1 MEEEKKAEDRIGG
14 SNTRKEYRQIIL
26 NRGKPDPANLFP
38 NNFISTGKYTPL
50 TLIPKNL
57 FEQFH
62 RVANIW
68 FLIVSILQILP
79 LNLSPTS
86 SWATIAPLSLV
97 LTVSLI
103 KDAYLDYRRHKSDR
117 EINNRLVPIWKEEAG
132 EFVDTRWKDIEVG
145 NFIKLMR
152 DQPCPVDIL
161 VLSTSET
168 NGVCYIET
176 ANLDGESNL
185 KIKTGLSET
194 YALLTGSTLPNV
206 MKNIPKLDEA
216 ILKTEHPNNR
226 LYTFEGSLKIKG
238 HPKSTS
244 VDSVNVILR
253 GSTVKN
259 TGWVVGTVVFTGPET
274 KLMMNSKT
282 PPHKRSN
289 VERRVNKYLIIVF
302 SVLFLASL
310 LSTVISIIY
319 AFQNFEAAKQF
330 DKNAKR
336 DSFLNFFTFMI
347 LYNGLV
353 PISLYVT
360 IDLVRVIQTRFI
372 QWDERMYYDLEDRP
386 AIAKTGDLNEDLG
399 QIEFVF
405 SDKTGTL
412 TENQMQFKRCSVN
425 GVKYGLLTQK
435 EAQEMPSSV
444 NLHEKFTFRDPNLL
458 KTLQEDPED
467 SGLGEFVELLALC
480 HTVIPEQ
487 DDKGVLHFQAAS
499 PDEEA
504 LAIAAHCFGY
514 TFDNVRAGFCTAMI
528 NGEKKE
534 FKIIGVNEFTSHRKR
549 MSIVIQP
556 ITDFNRSAVLYCKGA
571 DNIML
576 ERCKTNAEEVNRLNE
591 HLREFAVDGLRTLV
605 CAKRELTPEEVSD
618 FDVKWTNAKNAMSDR
633 AKRLAEVAEEVEVD
647 MKIVGVTAIEDKIQE
662 GVPETI
668 HSLMKAGIKVWV
680 LTGDKQETAINI
692 GYGVKLLKPD
702 QNVLQLNVTSTE
714 TAREKLKDLLH
725 QHVFRNVIVEHDS
738 IRGRAPSHNS
748 HEHHSNTPA
757 ASPFQDPA
765 PRISH
770 PFFHRS
776 LDLDIKDPIDV
787 NSINISLVVDGPSLN
802 FIMEDAKCMK
812 HFALLSFLCNAVICC
827 RVSPMQKSE
836 MVRLVK
842 KGFRFSPM
850 TLAVG
855 DGANDVSMIQEA
867 HVGIGISGK
876 EGLQAVNSSD
886 YAIARFR
893 YLLPLLFLHGRWNYQ
908 RITTVILYSF
918 YKNFLLILPMFY
930 YSFMNQY
937 SGTALYDSYLIMSY
951 NVVLT
956 SLPIVILGIM
966 DKDLNAED
974 VLTHP
979 PLYTAG
985 IMSRLFNA
993 KIFIRWVIEAIMQ
1006 TLLIFGLIV
1015 VFSDRFEDGG
1025 GKTEDLMV
1033 TGTVAFYAV
1042 VQTSSYV
1049 ICVEM
1054 KDWTYL
1060 FLVVISVSY
1069 LLFYPFIFI
1078 YDALGLPVS
1087 TMIGVSTRIFSYAT
1101 MFFAMILTPL
1111 VCMVIHFS
1119 IWYVNNLFF
1128 PNEVAQYRKRDVR
1141 IHPEQEY
1148 ESVKDTG
1155 INFRAKQYA
1164 ARLAHIFQGKG
1175 IKQDVKED
1183 KDDYSMNPTTLE
1195 FNNEHLE
1202 KAFKRFIVERSI
1214 KFVRRMFWC
1223 FFFFIVIWSIY
1234 DLARMTRTAVY
1245 IAGRVAVMIALF
1257 GVVMFSRIRW
1267 FQTHYELCVFVI
1279 VGVGVFVKVI
1289 NDILSSSDGSASTAL
1304 IPILAFILFNLST
1317 YKVFLM
1323 LSVAL
1328 CMYLLRVSV
1337 YYSTNKT
1344 DIDLSIIILDYTS
1357 LLVGNFFVSAFVGY
1371 TIEKER
1377 RLEFILRKRME
1388 SEFQKGQDIL
1398 GNLLPKFVKNRVK
1411 QGVRYIA
1418 EEQGIVTIMFC
1429 DIYGFDKITASH
1441 TPKELT
1447 DLLDGFFAICDQLC
1461 EQHGVTKIETVNKTY
1476 LVCGGLKDSEEHLP
1490 QELLETNHAERT
1502 LAMALDIIKKLE
1514 NTFLKDGSKFK
1525 VKIGI
1530 NTGPILA
1537 GVVGEHKPQFSLIGD
1552 TINTASRMCSTL
1564 KMPDCIQISTQTYEQ
1579 VRHMDVNF
1587 ETSQA
1592 EAKGKGMLNTF
1603 LVSARASHAGHKRA
1617 TVAPAR
1623 RRTVKG
1629 SVDQQQPS
1637 AASDLNESQI
1647 PLISK
1652 RGDSKSKEDVANR
1665 STTVK
1670 DAFDEM
1676 RKASKDDD
1684 EELGLAGAV
1693 QWLQC
1698 AVRESMERR
1707 EYRIECAKRDMKSMK
1722 IGLWMTMV
1730 IYGVI
1735 HLVYIAAYIVTGT
1748 SHGSPVLIIFRL
1760 LSLCLITVHCLFLPK
1775 IYTWFTFP
1783 WFVTLIYT
1791 FTSFISTATLYTISF
1806 DFIYSIVLEVMYCTV
1821 VVNHLCGLPF
1831 AFILTSG
1838 VLSLVTW
1845 LLIVLNLYPTLT
1857 DSMEPTFFVVIFL
1870 VINMAASFVR
1880 ESQDRKTFNLNKLAT
1895 REIQNTENLLKQMM
1909 PAHVVKNLK
1918 NGIAPTD
1925 SYEKVTILYADIVG
1939 FTAWSSNRKPLE
1951 VVTMLSKLFTTFD
1964 HLCVKNHVYKVHT
1977 IGDCYVILGFADT
1990 GDGAGRNYAEE
2001 STHMIN
2007 MAFDMLKAIKKVNKE
2022 KKMSL
2027 NMRIGLHTGTL
2038 IAGITGTNIVRYD
2051 IYGADNDI
2059 ANKMESG
2066 GAAGKINVSEDTMA
2080 LIDANNPGRFEFSF
2094 NKTIMHEPTNR
2105 AIRSFFTDPVN
2116 QDELI
2121 G

>member
-26 NRGKPDPANLFP
+26 NRGKTDPANLFP
-38 NNFISTGKYTPL
+38 NNFISTGKYTIL
-50 TLIPKNL
+50 TLLPKNI

-62 RVANIW
+62 RVANVW

-117 EINNRLVPIWKEEAG
+117 EINNRLVPIWSDQNG
-132 EFVDTRWKDIEVG
+132 DFVDTRWKDIEVG
-145 NFIKLMR
+145 NFIKLTR

-161 VLSTSET
+161 VLTTSEA
-168 NGVCYIET
+168 NGTCYIET

-185 KIKTGLSET
+185 KFRTGLPDTCS
-194 YALLTGSTLPNV
+194 LLVGQTLPLI

-244 VDSVNVILR
+244 VDSSNVILR
-253 GSTVKN
+253 GSTLKN
-259 TGWVVGTVVFTGPET
+259 TTWLLGAVVFTGSET

-319 AFQNFEAAKQF
+319 AFQNFEAASQF
-330 DKNAKR
+330 DESAKR
-336 DSFLNFFTFMI
+336 NSFLNFFTFMI

-372 QWDERMYYDLEDRP
+372 QWDERMYYEEDDRP
-386 AIAKTGDLNEDLG
+386 ANAKTGDLNEDLG

-425 GVKYGLLTQK
+425 GVKYGLLTPV
-435 EAQEMPSSV
+435 EGPEPPSAV
-444 NLHEKFTFRDPNLL
+444 NLHEKFTFRDPSLL
-458 KTLQEDPED
+458 RNLQEDPVE
-467 SGLGEFVELLALC
+467 SGLGEFVELLTLC

-487 DDKGVLHFQAAS
+487 DEAGHLRFQASS

-504 LAIAAHCFGY
+504 LAVAAHCFGY
-514 TFDNVRAGFCTAMI
+514 TFDNVRSGFCTALI
-528 NGEKKE
+528 NGVKKE

-556 ITDFNRSAVLYCKGA
+556 VTDFNRSAVLYCKGA
-571 DNIML
+571 DNIMF
-576 ERCKTNAEEVNRLNE
+576 ERCQIPPEEVNMLNE

-605 CAKRELTPEEVSD
+605 CAKRELTPEEVSE

-633 AKRLAEVAEEVEVD
+633 TKRLAEVAEEVEVD
-647 MKIVGVTAIEDKIQE
+647 MQIVGVTAIEDKIQE

-668 HSLMKAGIKVWV
+668 HALMNAGIKVWV

-692 GYGVKLLKPD
+692 GYGVKLLKAD
-702 QNVLQLNVTSTE
+702 QNVLQLNVNSTDN
-714 TAREKLKDLLH
+714 ARERLKDMLH
-725 QHVFRNVIVEHDS
+725 QHVLKTTGGERDS
-738 IRGRAPSHNS
+738 VRGRAPSRES
-748 HEHHSNTPA
+748 HEHNGTPA
-757 ASPFQDPA
+757 QSPFQATIPHN
-765 PRISH
+765 RITH
-770 PFFHRS
+770 PFFHHS
-776 LDLDIKDPIDV
+776 VDLDTKDPIDV
-787 NSINISLVVDGPSLN
+787 DNINISLVVDGPSLN

-812 HFALLSFLCNAVICC
+812 HFAILAFLCHSVICC

-842 KGFRFSPM
+842 KGFKFSPM
-850 TLAVG
+850 TLAIG

-893 YLLPLLFLHGRWNYQ
+893 FLLPLLFLHGRWNYQ

-930 YSFMNQY
+930 YSFTNQY

-951 NVVLT
+951 NVVFT

-966 DKDLNAED
+966 DKDLPGDKILA
-974 VLTHP
+974 HP
-979 PLYTAG
+979 PLYTTG

-993 KIFIRWVIEAIMQ
+993 KIFLRWVLAAIIQ

-1015 VFSDRFEDGG
+1015 GLSLHFEDAD

-1033 TGTVAFYAV
+1033 TGTVAYYAV
-1042 VQTSSYV
+1042 VQTASYV

-1054 KDWTYL
+1054 KDWTMV
-1060 FLVVISVSY
+1060 FIVVVGAST
-1069 LLFYPFIFI
+1069 LLFYPLLFI

-1101 MFFAMILTPL
+1101 MFFAMILTPF
-1111 VCMVIHFS
+1111 VCMVIHFT
-1119 IWYVNNLFF
+1119 IWYANNLFW
-1128 PNEVAQYRKRDVR
+1128 PNEIAQFRSNDVR
-1141 IHPEQEY
+1141 VHPEKEY
-1148 ESVKDTG
+1148 KNVQDSVL
-1155 INFRAKQYA
+1155 NFRPRQYA
-1164 ARLAHIFQGKG
+1164 SRLAHIFRGKG

-1183 KDDYSMNPTTLE
+1183 KDDYSMSPTTLE

-1223 FFFFIVIWSIY
+1223 FFFFIVVWSIY
-1234 DLARMTRTAVY
+1234 DMTRTTRTAVY
-1245 IAGRVAVMIALF
+1245 IAGRVAVIVALF
-1257 GVVMFSRIRW
+1257 VVVMFSRLKW

-1279 VGVGVFVKVI
+1279 VSVGVFVKII
-1289 NDILSSSDGSASTAL
+1289 NDILSTSDGSASTAL

-1317 YKVFLM
+1317 YKVFIL
-1323 LSVAL
+1323 LSAAICL
-1328 CMYLLRVSV
+1328 YLLRVSV
-1337 YYSTNKT
+1337 YYSTVKT
-1344 DIDLSIIILDYTS
+1344 DIDLSIIVLDYTS

-1398 GNLLPKFVKNRVK
+1398 GNLLPKFVKDRVK

-1429 DIYGFDKITASH
+1429 DIYGFDKITATH

-1461 EQHGVTKIETVNKTY
+1461 EKHGVTKIETVNKTY
-1476 LVCGGLKDSEEHLP
+1476 LVCGGLKDSEEHIP
-1490 QELLETNHAERT
+1490 PELLEVNQAERT
-1502 LAMALDIIKKLE
+1502 VSMALDIIKKLE
-1514 NTFLKDGSKFK
+1514 STFLKDGSKFK

-1564 KMPDCIQISTQTYEQ
+1564 KMPDCIQISSTTYEQ
-1579 VRHMDVNF
+1579 VKQMDVNF
-1587 ETSQA
+1587 QTSQA

-1603 LVSARASHAGHKRA
+1603 LVSSRSAPSGRKRA

-1623 RRTVKG
+1623 KKSVKG
-1629 SVDQQQPS
+1629 IDQQQPS
-1637 AASDLNESQI
+1637 VVPDLNDSQI

-1652 RGDSKSKEDVANR
+1652 RRDSKARDDSTSR

-1670 DAFDEM
+1670 EAFDEM
-1676 RKASKDDD
+1676 RNASKDDD

-1698 AVRESMERR
+1698 SVRESLERR
-1707 EYRIECAKRDMKSMK
+1707 EYRIECTKRDMKSMK
-1722 IGLWMTMV
+1722 IGLWMTSA
-1730 IYGVI
+1730 IYGVV
-1735 HLVYIAAYIVTGT
+1735 HLVFIAAFIGTGT
-1748 SHGSPVLIIFRL
+1748 SHGSPVLIVFRL
-1760 LSLCLITVHCLFLPK
+1760 FSLAFIIFHAVFLPK

-1783 WFVTLIYT
+1783 WLVTLIYS
-1791 FTSFISTATLYTISF
+1791 FTCFISAATLYSISL

-1838 VLSLVTW
+1838 VLSLVSW
-1845 LLIVLNLYPTLT
+1845 LLIVLNLYPTLM
-1857 DSMEPTFFVVIFL
+1857 DSVEPTFFVVIFL

-1880 ESQDRKTFNLNKLAT
+1880 EAQDRKTFNLNKLAT

-1990 GDGAGRNYAEE
+1990 GDRVSRHYGDECI
-2001 STHMIN
+2001 HMIN

-2080 LIDANNPGRFEFSF
+2080 LIEANNPGRFEFSL
-2094 NKTIMHEPTNR
+2094 NKVITHEPTNR
-2105 AIRSFFTDPVN
+2105 SIRAFFVDPVN

-2121 G
+2121 A